1 MTEAEKYRLSLYEVK
16 QTVKETEE
24 ALIEI
29 VYNSLDETEYLKIS
43 YHSDKRDVFSALSQ
57 IQSEHIPAI
66 KEVFWTD
73 DTIVIEEFIK
83 GKCLCDIMNERDFT
97 KSEFHSFVF
106 QLLDAMEVLHKAG
119 IVHRDIKPGNI
130 LITNDF
136 KLVLIDYGI
145 AKIYVPHFEKDTS
158 LYGTEGYAAPE
169 QYGFS
174 QSDYRSDIYAFGVT
188 LREISGKQ
196 QDKIYEKL
204 IAKCTEFDP
213 GNRPCSV
220 DEVKAFLQKD
230 RKKNILLIVIVIML
244 CIGICAGIVL
254 GFMKFGLKLK
264 QKEISIES
272 DESRIIEIEYDIT
285 DYLCL
290 NIEEGQKTVQVALSD
305 GQAKHQFDIE
315 KNRDMISVSIDE
327 QFVGEFIYDE
337 ENSTHSYE
345 DTEIISD
352 ILFYDLNADGTKELF
367 VVLSDARLYVDEYQ
381 DLMVLRNGSMAW
393 CIYLDSDGDFQIAQ
407 GCMNSLYDPFRIFA
421 TSPDCIWAEFPQYF
435 ELKNGI
441 ILSQT

>member
-24 ALIEI
+24 DLIEI
-29 VYNSLDETEYLKIS
+29 VYNSLDETQYLKIS

-66 KEVFWTD
+66 KEIFWTD
-73 DTIVIEEFIK
+73 DTIVIEEFVK

-97 KSEFHSFVF
+97 KSEFHSVVL

-174 QSDYRSDIYAFGVT
+174 QSDYRSDIYAFGIT
-188 LREISGKQ
+188 LREISGKHP
-196 QDKIYEKL
+196 DKIYEKL

-213 GNRPCSV
+213 GNRPCSI
-220 DEVKAFLQKD
+220 DEVKTFLQKD
-230 RKKNILLIVIVIML
+230 RKKNIILIAIVIML
-244 CIGICAGIVL
+244 CIGIGVGIFFAFFKSGKDTL
-254 GFMKFGLKLK
+254 
-264 QKEISIES
+264 S
-272 DESRIIEIEYDIT
+272 DEIENDASRIIKIENDIT

-290 NIEEGQKTVQVALSD
+290 NVEEGKKTVRVDISD
-305 GQAKHQFDIE
+305 GQPNHQFDIE
-315 KNRDMISVSIDE
+315 KKEDMISISIDK
-327 QFVGEFIYDE
+327 QLVGEFIYDG

-352 ILFYDLNADGTKELF
+352 ILFYDLNADGIKELF
-367 VVLSDARLYVDEYQ
+367 VVLSDAKLYMDEYH
-381 DLMVLRNGSMAW
+381 DLTVLRNGSMAW
-393 CIYLDSDGDFQIAQ
+393 CIYLDSDGDFKIAQ
-407 GCMNSLYDPFRIFA
+407 GNMTSLSDPFRLSAI
-421 TSPDCIWAEFPQYF
+421 SPDCIWAEYPQYF
-435 ELKNGI
+435 ELKNGT
-441 ILSQT
+441 ILSQ

>member
-73 DTIVIEEFIK
+73 DTIVIQEFIK

-97 KSEFHSFVF
+97 KSEFHSVVL

-119 IVHRDIKPGNI
+119 IIHRDIKPGNI

-174 QSDYRSDIYAFGVT
+174 QSDYRSDIYAFGIT
-188 LREISGKQ
+188 LREISGKHP
-196 QDKIYEKL
+196 DKIYEKL

-213 GNRPCSV
+213 GNRPCSI
-220 DEVKAFLQKD
+220 DEVKTFLQKD
-230 RKKNILLIVIVIML
+230 RKKNIILIAIVIML
-244 CIGICAGIVL
+244 CIGIGVGIFFAFFKSGKDTL
-254 GFMKFGLKLK
+254 
-264 QKEISIES
+264 S
-272 DESRIIEIEYDIT
+272 DEIENDASRIIKIENDIT

-290 NIEEGQKTVQVALSD
+290 NIEEGK
-305 GQAKHQFDIE
+305 K
-315 KNRDMISVSIDE
+315 SVRVD
-327 QFVGEFIYDE
+327 
-337 ENSTHSYE
+337 
-345 DTEIISD
+345 ISD
-352 ILFYDLNADGTKELF
+352 ILFYDLNADGIKELF
-367 VVLSDARLYVDEYQ
+367 VVLSDAKLYMDEYH

-393 CIYLDSDGDFQIAQ
+393 CIYLDSDGDFKIAQ
-407 GCMNSLYDPFRIFA
+407 GSMTSLFDPFRLSA
-421 TSPDCIWAEFPQYF
+421 LSPDCIWAEYPQYF
-435 ELKNGI
+435 ELKNGT
-441 ILSQT
+441 ILSQ